1 MARATSKRLIS
12 LVLGIIIATAIAPP
26 PRAQTPSTAVF
37 DIPQTGVSFSTGDT
51 WTQNGQT
58 MRLYGVQSCI
68 RGTSFTNQ
76 AGVKTDCGEASL
88 AYLAAL
94 VRDARPQCA
103 PVAQVGQQ
111 PAILVVCSAHVGA
124 TTLDLGTI
132 LITEGFAFAAFSNDA
147 KPVYMPYL
155 IAELVAKKNKAG
167 LWAAPDMP
175 HPNLIL
181 FGALKGEK

>member
-1 MARATSKRLIS
+1 MMR
-12 LVLGIIIATAIAPP
+12 
-26 PRAQTPSTAVF
+26 STAKGFFRVIF
-37 DIPQTGVSFSTGDT
+37 AVTAMSARGQNAPAPLFEVPQAGVGFMTGDT

-76 AGVKTDCGEASL
+76 AGVKADCGEASL

-124 TTLDLGTI
+124 STLDLGTI

-181 FGALKGEK
+181 FGALKGGK